1 MPMFMQLL
9 ALGALV
15 GALISY
21 RRHRS
26 IPPVLLSIVSTA
38 LIIYGIRNYLDTHYI
53 YPGLMGLLIVSVWNN
68 ILEQRLKT
76 QKTEAETG
84 TAQ

>member
-1 MPMFMQLL
+1 MFMQML

-38 LIIYGIRNYLDTHYI
+38 LIIYGIRNYLDTCRM
-53 YPGLMGLLIVSVWNN
+53 PFRSARSRSTSWGAL
-68 ILEQRLKT
+68 
-76 QKTEAETG
+76 
-84 TAQ
+84 